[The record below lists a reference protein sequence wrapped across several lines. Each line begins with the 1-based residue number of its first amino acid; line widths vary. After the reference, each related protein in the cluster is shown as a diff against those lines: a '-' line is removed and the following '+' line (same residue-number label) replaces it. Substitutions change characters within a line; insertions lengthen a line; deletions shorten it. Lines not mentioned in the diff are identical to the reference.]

1 MSIGAC
7 GAIPATGCDGVLS
20 LSFPWFES
28 DSGLDSSPAG
38 FVGSCGS
45 RWQPSLPSLGLIYTT
60 TDTGKDVGIRDSGGD
75 SRIVVAEHQTT
86 LSDLTNRLSKTLLSR
101 ESREST
107 GWIQDDICDEGNSEC
122 SIKNSE
128 EEREIVMDE
137 ISHHR
142 MVGRSHEEAEAG
154 DTVDMKKKM
163 KRGWLK
169 KLNVLSR
176 ITNRQGEESLKPS
189 DFNLEL
195 GTRVRRVRVHL
206 HGKRSKELSSL
217 YAGQEFSAHKG
228 SILTMKFSPDGQYL
242 ASAGE
247 DNVVRVWKV
256 MEYERPNQFDI
267 QDTDPSCLYF
277 LMDHLSKFAHLD
289 VDKNK
294 IGRMKRLRKSTESAC
309 VIFPSK
315 SLSDF
320 GETFT

>member
-1 MSIGAC
+1 MA
-7 GAIPATGCDGVLS
+7 ALDQFLS
-20 LSFPWFES
+20 NCSE
-28 DSGLDSSPAG
+28 A
-38 FVGSCGS
+38 
-45 RWQPSLPSLGLIYTT
+45 
-60 TDTGKDVGIRDSGGD
+60 
-75 SRIVVAEHQTT
+75 
-86 LSDLTNRLSKTLLSR
+86 
-101 ESREST
+101 T
-107 GWIQDDICDEGNSEC
+107 GWIQDDISDEGNSEC

-137 ISHHR
+137 ISNHR
-142 MVGRSHEEAEAG
+142 MVGRSQEEAEAG
-154 DTVDMKKKM
+154 DTVDMKKKV

-176 ITNRQGEESLKPS
+176 ITNRQGEENLKPS

-195 GTRVRRVRVHL
+195 GTRVRRVLVHL

-217 YAGQEFSAHKG
+217 YAGREFSAHKG

-247 DNVVRVWKV
+247 DSVVRVWKV

-277 LMDHLSKFAHLD
+277 SMDHLSKFAHLD

-309 VIFPSK
+309 VIFPPKVFRILEKPLHEFHGHSGEVLA
-315 SLSDF
+315 LSWSRKGRNLQALVVAAGTKGD
-320 GETFT
+320 